1 MGQEV
6 PQVSMPDSDE
16 GMLEFEESHR
26 FDFSLKAILV
36 LVALGIAF
44 FVVIWIL

>member
-1 MGQEV
+1 
-6 PQVSMPDSDE
+6 MPDSDE
-16 GMLEFEESHR
+16 GKLEFEESHR

-44 FVVIWIL
+44 LVVIWVL

>member
-1 MGQEV
+1 
-6 PQVSMPDSDE
+6 MPDSDE
-16 GMLEFEESHR
+16 GKLEFEESHR

-44 FVVIWIL
+44 FVVIWVL